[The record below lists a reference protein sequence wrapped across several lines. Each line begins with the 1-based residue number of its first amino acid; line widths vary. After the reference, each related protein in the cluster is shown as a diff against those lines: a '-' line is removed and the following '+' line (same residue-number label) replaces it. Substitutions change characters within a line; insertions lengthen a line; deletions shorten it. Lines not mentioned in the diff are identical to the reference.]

1 MLPVLLGKP
10 LMLMPA
16 HIMFLELIIG
26 PACSIFFEAEAE
38 DENIMQRPP
47 RKANEALFSGLR
59 LALSLLQGVAALTV
73 AVAVYAWALLNSCE
87 TDTIRALVF
96 TAMVTGNITLIFANR
111 SISLPVSKPASQQN
125 PVLKWILLGTGSG
138 LALVLSVPLLREL
151 FHFSG
156 NMQFFLLTGL
166 LAAMGTALLNAAIKR
181 IAVA

>member
-59 LALSLLQGVAALTV
+59 LALSLLQGVAALT
-73 AVAVYAWALLNSCE
+73 E
-87 TDTIRALVF
+87 QKI
-96 TAMVTGNITLIFANR
+96 
-111 SISLPVSKPASQQN
+111 K
-125 PVLKWILLGTGSG
+125 
-138 LALVLSVPLLREL
+138 LALQMVGAVPVRGTEYFSDEYLALIDNEIDNWVPL
-151 FHFSG
+151 
-156 NMQFFLLTGL
+156 
-166 LAAMGTALLNAAIKR
+166 AA
-181 IAVA
+181 